1 MKMTRNLHGKMVLLL
16 IKAQIVATFTSDS
29 SRASIAA
36 LKGRIEALQGPCSCI
51 IIQADL
57 RDPATSKLIVEETIQ
72 AFGQHIDIL
81 VNNAAAE
88 MNKPL
93 EEVTIE
99 DFDYIFHLNVRA
111 PLLLTTAVK
120 KYLRTGRIINIS
132 SVGSRTGFANFSL
145 YSSSKAGLEGLT
157 RSMAAELGRDGH
169 TVNTVNPGPVQSDM
183 LDNIPKD
190 IVSMQKAN
198 TPIENRL
205 GTVDDVAQIVAWL
218 ASEESRWIT
227 GQCISASGG
236 YALY

>member
-1 MKMTRNLHGKMVLLL
+1 MIQVL
-16 IKAQIVATFTSDS
+16 IHVQIVATFTTDS
-29 SRASIAA
+29 SRASIEA
-36 LKGRIEALQGPCSCI
+36 LKGRIEALQGPSSCI
-51 IIQADL
+51 IVQADL
-57 RDPATSKLIVEETIQ
+57 RDPATSKLIVEETVK

-88 MNKPL
+88 MKKPL
-93 EEVTIE
+93 EEVTID
-99 DFDYIFHLNVRA
+99 DFDYVFHLNVRA
-111 PLLLTTAVK
+111 PLLLTAEVK
-120 KYLRTGRIINIS
+120 KYLRKGRVINIS
-132 SVGSRTGFANFSL
+132 SVGSRTGYANFSL

-169 TVNTVNPGPVQSDM
+169 TVNTVNPGPVQSGM
-183 LDNIPKD
+183 LANIPEENF
-190 IVSMQKAN
+190 SMQKAN